1 MSLQDKPEVT
11 AAPRVRVGEPLPAV
25 MVLQDFE
32 SVLGLGH
39 SRVWELYE
47 KKAFATFEILPRLG
61 GRPRFS
67 GARVQAWIDGQA
79 VDGQAVDDQTDGL
92 RYFTSARR
100 QRRRA

>member
-1 MSLQDKPEVT
+1 
-11 AAPRVRVGEPLPAV
+11 

-32 SVLGLGH
+32 GVLGLGH

-47 KKAFATFEILPRLG
+47 NDAFAKFEILPRLG
-61 GRPRFS
+61 NRPRFS

-79 VDGQAVDDQTDGL
+79 ADDQTDGL
-92 RYFTSARR
+92 RYFTAARR